1 MGWPGGGC
9 PPDSLS
15 LTPPSLEASQCCED
29 PGLSCLAHP
38 WHMGLPGQGS
48 GLSCS
53 CDPHRVPQLTVQGWG
68 WNPCPSTSETQPIP
82 LHHRGKLQDPGFL
95 FPTLVSHL
103 HPCPRFLA
111 SWTVGPF
118 ISSASLRGGATLR
131 LLQHHQFTPDT
142 CNAPPGLPHLWGEV
156 SGVPG
161 PVHEVSPGGGPPWVA
176 LTLL

>member
-1 MGWPGGGC
+1 MSSFLLAAAPA
-9 PPDSLS
+9 PAASLDSVLGYE
-15 LTPPSLEASQCCED
+15 LFVFVCCFLLLG
-29 PGLSCLAHP
+29 PLH
-38 WHMGLPGQGS
+38 QGS